1 MRPLGSYLES
11 LAQVTL
17 EFGSNPWKPS
27 GTLMIGPQVALRANN
42 LWKDWVMD
50 AKEFAISMDIQAKT
64 ESEWESKV
72 EEHLEEGYHLS
83 QVMSE
88 RSSWGV
94 ALMHH
99 PKTGTIVHIEWGEQ
113 E

>member
-1 MRPLGSYLES
+1 
-11 LAQVTL
+11 
-17 EFGSNPWKPS
+17 
-27 GTLMIGPQVALRANN
+27 
-42 LWKDWVMD
+42 
-50 AKEFAISMDIQAKT
+50 MDIQAKT